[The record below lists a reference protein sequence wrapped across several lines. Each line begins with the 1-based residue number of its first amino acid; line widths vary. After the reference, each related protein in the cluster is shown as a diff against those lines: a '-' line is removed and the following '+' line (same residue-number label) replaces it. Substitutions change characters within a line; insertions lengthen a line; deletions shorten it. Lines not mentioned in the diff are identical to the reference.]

1 MKKQSKFQVAKTVEE
16 LAKILDLSIE
26 DTIEMELRS
35 ELNAKIIAVVKKRKL
50 THVTVARLANTSRTR
65 VTALLNCNTHNI
77 STSLMIRILAALGIR
92 TRLTYTPIKI
102 AA

>member
-1 MKKQSKFQVAKTVEE
+1 MKKQIKFQVAKTVEE

-35 ELNAKIIAVVKKRKL
+35 ELNAKIISVVKKRKL
-50 THVTVARLANTSRTR
+50 THVTVARLASTSRTR

-92 TRLTYTPIKI
+92 TRLTYAPIKI